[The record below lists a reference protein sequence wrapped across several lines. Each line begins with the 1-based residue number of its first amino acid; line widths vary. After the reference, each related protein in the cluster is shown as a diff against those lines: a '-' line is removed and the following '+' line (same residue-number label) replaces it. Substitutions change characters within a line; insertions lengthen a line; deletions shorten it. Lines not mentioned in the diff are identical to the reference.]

1 MRKNEQEKKTSLND
15 IHAPLVG
22 FLENINCKLDI
33 VYFCNSHGKLNEAG
47 RIAEIAMRLNEK
59 INSSECVILPDG
71 SVTMKIGSIPTK
83 DMKKKQTDITTA
95 MDITHSMGI
104 HPIMFTR
111 L

>member
-1 MRKNEQEKKTSLND
+1 MKKDTRKKTSLDD

-22 FLENINCKLDI
+22 FLKSVDCKLDI
-33 VYFCNSHGKLNEAG
+33 VYFCDSHGKLNESG
-47 RIAEIAMRLNEK
+47 KIAEIAMKLNEK

-71 SVTMKIGSIPTK
+71 SVTMKIGSIPAK